1 MPAHPAELMRA
12 FEARD
17 LDPSAFSHGDHVAVA
32 YEMLCKYDFLD
43 AVANYG
49 KSLNAIATS
58 AGAPK
63 KFNTTI
69 TVAFMGLIAE
79 RMNATS
85 CTGFQDF
92 ISQNEDL
99 LSKDILARWYS
110 PERLKSGLSRKVFL
124 LPDPTKDVRDD

>member
-1 MPAHPAELMRA
+1 
-12 FEARD
+12 
-17 LDPSAFSHGDHVAVA
+17 
-32 YEMLCKYDFLD
+32 MLRKYDFLD

-49 KSLNAIATS
+49 KSLNAIATN
-58 AGAPK
+58 AGAPE

-92 ISQNEDL
+92 ISQNKDL
-99 LSKDILARWYS
+99 LSKDVLAQWYS
-110 PERLKSGLSRKVFL
+110 PERLKTALSRKVFL
-124 LPDPTKDVRDD
+124 MPRPLKDV